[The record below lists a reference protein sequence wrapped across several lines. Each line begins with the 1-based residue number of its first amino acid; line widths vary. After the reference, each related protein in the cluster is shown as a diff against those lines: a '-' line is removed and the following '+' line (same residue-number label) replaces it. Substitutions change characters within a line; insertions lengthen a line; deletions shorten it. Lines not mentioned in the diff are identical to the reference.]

1 MFPTPNV
8 IGTKIM
14 TRSAIAAIAL
24 ITFASLPVRAASVD
38 HLPAAVGTASAMPKA
53 LFRHVTSNGTT
64 KPTGAAL
71 DGRGGTTAALDRKSR
86 DLHNL
91 IATSIC
97 TGC

>member
-1 MFPTPNV
+1 M
-8 IGTKIM
+8 M
-14 TRSAIAAIAL
+14 TRSAFAAIAL
-24 ITFASLPVRAASVD
+24 IAIAEFPVRAAPVD
-38 HLPAAVGTASAMPKA
+38 HLPAAVGSPSTMPQA
-53 LFRHVTSNGTT
+53 LFRHVEANGTT
-64 KPTGAAL
+64 KPKGSAL

>member
-1 MFPTPNV
+1 
-8 IGTKIM
+8 M
-14 TRSAIAAIAL
+14 TRSAFAAVALIAIAG
-24 ITFASLPVRAASVD
+24 LPVRAAPVD
-38 HLPAAVGTASAMPKA
+38 HLPVAVGSTSMMPQA
-53 LFRHVTSNGTT
+53 LFRHVESNGTT

-86 DLHNL
+86 DLHTL